1 MTAGVLPQALTVLQR
16 VWGYP
21 QFRGNQGDIVQTVA
35 GGSHALVLMPTGGGK
50 SLCYQVPSLLRPGT
64 GIVVSPLIA
73 LMKDQVDTLRQLGV
87 RAAYLNSTLTASA
100 ARAVEQALQDGRL
113 DLLYIAPERLL
124 LPRTLDLLRQ
134 SEIALFAVDEAHCV
148 SQWGHDFRPEYQQL
162 SVLEQQFP
170 QVPRMALTA
179 TADDRTRADIRR
191 VLGLTG
197 APEFLS
203 SFDRPNIQY
212 RVTTK
217 EQPRQQLLDFIRSEH
232 PGDAGVVYCLSR
244 KSVEDTAQWLKM
256 EGLEVVAYHAGLS
269 QQERSRAQERFL
281 KEEGIIVVATVA
293 FGMGIDKPNVRFV
306 AHLDLP
312 KSMEGYYQ
320 ETGRAGRDGLP
331 STAWMVYGL
340 ADVVN
345 VRRMLADSDAPPD
358 IKRIEAAKLDALL
371 TYCETATCRREV
383 LLAYFGETTAGPC
396 GNCDVCLN
404 PPVVRDMTREA
415 QMALSAAVRTGGR
428 YGGAY
433 LVDILLG
440 KENDKNRRHRT
451 LPTFGIGKDHDARV
465 WRSVLRQL
473 VSLGYLTA
481 GPYQGLMVTAKAKY
495 VLKGERP
502 LLLRE
507 DTLIPRVSKRARE
520 KAQAQQHTLTPEDR
534 SLFLALRLWRAERA
548 TQLNVPP
555 YTIFGDATLKAIAE
569 QRPTTLPALGKIS
582 GIGERRL
589 AEYGTAV
596 LQVVRSGVHEDKTR
610 PRGTVTAQDL
620 GLTVSRGPVGSR
632 TSLGS
637 GPLAT
642 SGLQSPVPP
651 VSVGVPGPGAVPPAD
666 PPGQGPV
673 DRGDEQRS
681 PEAREPRETPA
692 SEPDTMVMGSDS
704 GPLQADAGPARVSAV
719 SLPMEDEGRP
729 APALPAAPRPDPA
742 PLPEASNDAL
752 TSAAVTTALSEVR
765 RALARETGYAAYLIF
780 PNATLEALA
789 QRRPRT
795 AADLEGTPGLGPKRI
810 QAYGDHILK
819 AIASALD
826 APAPSRGA
834 LAPTPETPAP
844 PEAAPAQAGP
854 AGALPGSA
862 TADVDLPALLE
873 ALARDLR
880 AGRAALDLSGR
891 DHPGVQLDEHNGVTT
906 LTVRWTRP
914 DPTHG

>member
-1 MTAGVLPQALTVLQR
+1 MTAGVLAQALTVLQR
-16 VWGYP
+16 VWGYN

-162 SVLEQQFP
+162 GVLEQQFP

-244 KSVEDTAQWLKM
+244 KSVEDTAQWLKT

-358 IKRIEAAKLDALL
+358 VKRIEAAKLDALL

-383 LLAYFGETTAGPC
+383 LLGYFGETAAGPC
-396 GNCDVCLN
+396 GNCDVCLQ

-415 QMALSAAVRTGGR
+415 QMALSAAIRTGGR

-451 LPTFGIGKDHDARV
+451 LPTFGIGKGHDAKV

-481 GPYQGLMVTAKAKY
+481 GPYQGLMVTAKAKH
-495 VLKGERP
+495 VLRGEQP

-520 KAQAQQHTLTPEDR
+520 KAQQHALAPEDR
-534 SLFLALRLWRAERA
+534 SLFLILRAWRAERA

-569 QRPTTLPALGKIS
+569 QRPSTLQALGKIS

-589 AEYGTAV
+589 AEYGSAV
-596 LQVVRSGVHEDKTR
+596 LRIVRTGVHEDQAR
-610 PRGTVTAQDL
+610 PRGTVEAHEF
-620 GLTVSRGPVGSR
+620 GLTVPRGPAGSHAGSAVGTR
-632 TSLGS
+632 R
-637 GPLAT
+637 P
-642 SGLQSPVPP
+642 SGLGGSLPPVMRPEPGTGPSGSVPPMDQPGRSVQTPVSREEAQSTVGVSEAWARPEPDTGVEALQADAAPVPGDV
-651 VSVGVPGPGAVPPAD
+651 VSLPGADEDQGVPGPSGVTPVA
-666 PPGQGPV
+666 PGLAPV
-673 DRGDEQRS
+673 
-681 PEAREPRETPA
+681 
-692 SEPDTMVMGSDS
+692 
-704 GPLQADAGPARVSAV
+704 
-719 SLPMEDEGRP
+719 
-729 APALPAAPRPDPA
+729 PALVPAA
-742 PLPEASNDAL
+742 AS
-752 TSAAVTTALSEVR
+752 AVTTALSEVR
-765 RALARETGYAAYLIF
+765 RELARETGYAAYLIF
-780 PNATLEALA
+780 PNATLAALA
-789 QRRPRT
+789 ERQPRT

-810 QAYGDHILK
+810 QAYGNRILK
-819 AIASALD
+819 AIASALG
-826 APAPSRGA
+826 APAPTGDAPGLSGDGPPQDTREPPVPTVTSA
-834 LAPTPETPAP
+834 PQQLA
-844 PEAAPAQAGP
+844 
-854 AGALPGSA
+854 
-862 TADVDLPALLE
+862 ALLE
-873 ALARDLR
+873 VLAIDLR
-880 AGRAALDLSGR
+880 SGRASLEP
-891 DHPGVQLDEHNGVTT
+891 PGPQRAGFHVEEKNGVLT
-906 LTVRWTRP
+906 LSIQWTRR
-914 DPTHG
+914 DPPEL